1 MDKKYEYKQTT
12 ESVTDIPERRN
23 INTKKEQ
30 WVTNIPERSNINAK
44 KEHKYKERTKAEWD
58 EKVWDGMG

>member
-44 KEHKYKERTKAEWD
+44 KEHKYKERTKAE
-58 EKVWDGMG
+58 